1 MKICK
6 SRIKL
11 TVKQWKSRKDE
22 VMEDNIFVFISSSVF
37 NKTSRQSFIFWQ
49 KKKILNGF
57 CVDFEIQV

>member
-37 NKTSRQSFIFWQ
+37 NKKHRGNPSFSD
-49 KKKILNGF
+49 KKNILNDF

>member
-37 NKTSRQSFIFWQ
+37 IKTSRQSFIFWQ
-49 KKKILNGF
+49 KKILNGF